1 MPELFEHDLIGVL
14 QEHYGKNFDVT
25 TSQNEFNKLLC
36 DDCYTEYRHTLQ
48 NMFDLKDLFEV
59 DDLLSSINRSKL

>member
-1 MPELFEHDLIGVL
+1 MICKECGNKD
-14 QEHYGKNFDVT
+14 NT
-25 TSQNEFNKLLC
+25 TSLNEFNKLLC

-59 DDLLSSINRSKL
+59 DDLLCNIKRSEI

>member
-1 MPELFEHDLIGVL
+1 MKCKECENED
-14 QEHYGKNFDVT
+14 DT

-59 DDLLSSINRSKL
+59 DDLLSKINRNEI

>member
-1 MPELFEHDLIGVL
+1 MVCKECE
-14 QEHYGKNFDVT
+14 NFDDT

-36 DDCYTEYRHTLQ
+36 DDCYTEYRRNIQH
-48 NMFDLKDLFEV
+48 MFDLKDLFEV